1 MKVLITPSLFGRYSR
16 ALTMLQ
22 EAGFEPFFPSYPHPL
37 SEEQL
42 LEVIPEVSGFVVGL
56 DPVTEKVLE
65 RAPNLRVVAKHGVG
79 VDNIDVQ
86 AATKRG
92 IVVANAPGSNDQ
104 AVAEF
109 TWGLILALARS
120 IPKAARWVEKKEWG
134 RVLGVEVAG
143 KTLGVMGTGKIGKK
157 VARFGVCFGMR
168 VLAYDKVEDQELMV
182 HFGVQYVSFRE
193 ILQGS
198 DFLTIHLPLTPETRG
213 ILGEKELAMMKK
225 SAYLINTARGGIVDE
240 VALFGALKEGKIQ
253 GAGLDVYATEPP
265 WESPLL
271 SLPNVLSTPHTASD
285 SFEALRRMDEM
296 SAESVIRVLR
306 GQEPLF
312 AVNVHLLK
320 GG

>member
-1 MKVLITPSLFGRYSR
+1 
-16 ALTMLQ
+16 
-22 EAGFEPFFPSYPHPL
+22 
-37 SEEQL
+37 
-42 LEVIPEVSGFVVGL
+42 
-56 DPVTEKVLE
+56 
-65 RAPNLRVVAKHGVG
+65 
-79 VDNIDVQ
+79 
-86 AATKRG
+86 
-92 IVVANAPGSNDQ
+92 
-104 AVAEF
+104 
-109 TWGLILALARS
+109 
-120 IPKAARWVEKKEWG
+120 
-134 RVLGVEVAG
+134 
-143 KTLGVMGTGKIGKK
+143 
-157 VARFGVCFGMR
+157 MR